1 MEYHPTSPSHFNIFE
16 NYIDTQKA
24 QGHLSEG
31 GPLPAFLLTQKF
43 EETPG
48 TFDPYSYY
56 DYSRRTLADYRPDA
70 PLWESETPWD
80 TGKYSK
86 TRLNV
91 MTRGTRSGADPAN
104 HPEAFL
110 GFLDEDTRTP
120 GDDHFPAWK
129 MAQQMAARAHY
140 LKPYEPEGATHLGE
154 GENGD
159 GVEPEPERYK
169 KLNEARTRVRRNL
182 RMFGRTIENDRPR
195 GGREWMPLPCP
206 GGVQSTEGG
215 AGSGEAKPDTTMREQ
230 FRSEYRAD
238 DEKLSRQRGARRG
251 PGEDAQLRATRVC
264 ADTAMEDV
272 VDTDAS
278 VDPDA
283 PQSHESTSKGADT
296 ARMMRHRG
304 GRPDMQKLALG
315 PDVDPRGGITGAG
328 LQMLGRAML
337 AAADGARHTHGDMA
351 ADEVLGGGVTKP
363 RSWHI
368 DPDNQLLLLHRAT
381 SHEADRAQEILEIAE
396 KLASRDMRGPGSLPH
411 LAVGPTGQLGQAGRW
426 SGGPE
431 AAFIDD
437 MVPSYLMVDAV
448 MMKRACDH
456 PRETSLIRRRM
467 ITDAHAAP
475 AEILAAAKTA
485 NLLAHAK
492 SASVLATRTSQDMEM
507 GSDALQLHNLR
518 QMSRASA
525 PASWHRSTHDMT
537 ETQLTF
543 EPEYAG
549 AGINPARAAPRGTKL
564 NAAQSPMRHAVEAT
578 RADLM
583 ASDPDHERQVRH
595 IWAEPNRTEYDPFY
609 GRSDYGTSSFGYDPT
624 AYIVRDRDSGMTMHM
639 GGPGLQRSTP
649 LWRDS
654 CLSGHRSEA
663 TDAFVPVG
671 DHVRSVGGARLGET
685 GPSRRSVL
693 VRESMVPDRIT
704 DI

>member
-1 MEYHPTSPSHFNIFE
+1 MEYHPTSPSNSNIFE
-16 NYIDTQKA
+16 NYIDTQQA

-104 HPEAFL
+104 HPETFL

-129 MAQQMAARAHY
+129 MAQQMGARAHY

-159 GVEPEPERYK
+159 GVEPETERYK
-169 KLNEARTRVRRNL
+169 KLNEARARVRRNL

-206 GGVQSTEGG
+206 GGVQRTEGG

-230 FRSEYRAD
+230 TRSEYRAD
-238 DEKLSRQRGARRG
+238 DEKLSRQRRARRG
-251 PGEDAQLRATRVC
+251 PGEDAQLRATRIC

-272 VDTDAS
+272 VDTEAS
-278 VDPDA
+278 IDLDA
-283 PQSHESTSKGADT
+283 PQSHESVSKGADT

-304 GRPDMQKLALG
+304 GRTDMQKLALD
-315 PDVDPRGGITGAG
+315 PDVDPRGGITSAG
-328 LQMLGRAML
+328 LQMLGRAMS

-351 ADEVLGGGVTKP
+351 ADEVLGGGVATP

-411 LAVGPTGQLGQAGRW
+411 LVVGPTGQLGQAGQW

-448 MMKRACDH
+448 MMKHACGANCT

-467 ITDAHAAP
+467 ITDAHAGR
-475 AEILAAAKTA
+475 AEIMAAAKTA
-485 NLLAHAK
+485 NLLARSK
-492 SASVLATRTSQDMEM
+492 GASILATKTSQDMEM
-507 GSDALQLHNLR
+507 GSDALQLYNLR
-518 QMSRASA
+518 QMNRASA

-564 NAAQSPMRHAVEAT
+564 SAAQSPMRHAVAST

-583 ASDPDHERQVRH
+583 ARDSDHVRS
-595 IWAEPNRTEYDPFY
+595 IQQPFY
-609 GRSDYGTSSFGYDPT
+609 RTSSLGYDP
-624 AYIVRDRDSGMTMHM
+624 AASYIVM
-639 GGPGLQRSTP
+639 P
-649 LWRDS
+649 
-654 CLSGHRSEA
+654 
-663 TDAFVPVG
+663 

-685 GPSRRSVL
+685 GPSRRSIL